1 VGRIRITPARYRQI
15 TLAALI
21 ALAVIIVTG
30 AAVRLTGSGMGC
42 PTWPQCESGSLVPRG
57 ETGHHGWIE
66 YLNRLFTGVVSVA
79 VILAV
84 LGSLAR
90 VPRRRD
96 LTRWAW
102 GLVAGVAAQAVLG
115 GIVVLTHVMPTAVMA
130 HFLLSMVL
138 VWNAV
143 VLHHKAGEAAGP
155 RRPRATPSLV
165 RAGRALVAAG
175 VVVLVTGTVVT
186 GSGPHGGDEEAVR
199 LGFDIGTVARIH
211 GAAVWLF
218 LVVALVV
225 WRMARSNAQAEV
237 VQRTNALLAAI
248 GAQALIGYV
257 QYINGVPE
265 LLVAGHILGSV
276 VVWVCALR
284 VFLSL
289 TVPVAAHEVNGPA
302 DAPRGPERARVPA

>member
-15 TLAALI
+15 TLGALV

-102 GLVAGVAAQAVLG
+102 GLVAGVAAQAILG
-115 GIVVLTHVMPTAVMA
+115 GIVVLTHVVPPAVMG
-130 HFLLSMVL
+130 HYLLSMVL

-143 VLHHKAGEAAGP
+143 VLHHKAGEAPGP
-155 RRPRATPSLV
+155 RRPRATPGMV
-165 RAGRALVAAG
+165 RAGQALVAAG
-175 VVVLVTGTVVT
+175 VVVLVSGTFVT
-186 GSGPHGGDEEAVR
+186 GSGPHGGDDSAER
-199 LGFDIGTVARIH
+199 LPFDIGTVARVH
-211 GAAVWLF
+211 GAAVWVF
-218 LVVALVV
+218 LVVALVI
-225 WRMARSNAQAEV
+225 WRMARANGEPEV
-237 VQRTNALLAAI
+237 QHRVRALLAAI
-248 GAQALIGYV
+248 GAQALLGYV
-257 QYINGVPE
+257 QYLNGVPE
-265 LLVAGHILGSV
+265 LLVGAHVLGSV

-284 VFLSL
+284 VHLSL
-289 TVPVAAHEVNGPA
+289 TVPVVRVEAEPAA
-302 DAPRGPERARVPA
+302 DAERGPEPAPVPA